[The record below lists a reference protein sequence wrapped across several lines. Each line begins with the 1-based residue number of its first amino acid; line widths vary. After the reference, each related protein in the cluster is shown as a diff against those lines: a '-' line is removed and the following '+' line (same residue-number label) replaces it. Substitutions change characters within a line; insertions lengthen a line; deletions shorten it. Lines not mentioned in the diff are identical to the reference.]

1 MKKFI
6 LTMAVMTMAVGFTGC
21 ANKETG
27 KSDATAEALV
37 TNEATEVT
45 KATTE
50 VTAEEAA
57 IGKATTEQ
65 NPMTTQNTTEA
76 PAPQTTEAP
85 THQHSW
91 ATKTVVVKDAW
102 TETIEHPAVTHQE
115 YGVTCSYCGNTVYSE
130 IDMRAHQDS
139 LLNTDM
145 QHAIAEWSSFNNIV
159 VDQEAWTETVEHPAE
174 TKNVEYCT
182 GCGIER

>member
-6 LTMAVMTMAVGFTGC
+6 LTMAVMTMAVGFTSC
-21 ANKETG
+21 ADKETG
-27 KSDATAEALV
+27 ESDTTTEALV
-37 TNEATEVT
+37 TTEATE
-45 KATTE
+45 TTE
-50 VTAEEAA
+50 TTTEKEAN
-57 IGKATTEQ
+57 GKAATEQTTEAPAQ
-65 NPMTTQNTTEA
+65 QTTEA
-76 PAPQTTEAP
+76 PAPQITEAP
-85 THQHSW
+85 AHQHTW

-139 LLNTDM
+139 FLNTDM
-145 QHAIAEWSSFNNIV
+145 QHAIAEWNSWSKIV
-159 VDQEAWTETVEHPAE
+159 VDQEAWTEIVEHPAE